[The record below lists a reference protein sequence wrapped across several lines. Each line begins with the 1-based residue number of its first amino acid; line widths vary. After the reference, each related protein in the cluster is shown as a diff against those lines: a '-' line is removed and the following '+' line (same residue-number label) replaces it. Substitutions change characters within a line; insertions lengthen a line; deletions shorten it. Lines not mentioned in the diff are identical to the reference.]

1 MVGRFARWSAGPH
14 HFCPIRYLARNDAI
28 QKPQMKREY
37 DFSRAERGKFFRA
50 NATLRAPVYLD
61 RKVQRYLAERAKSK
75 GVEVSDLVNQML
87 KHDIE
92 MVERV
97 R

>member
-1 MVGRFARWSAGPH
+1 
-14 HFCPIRYLARNDAI
+14 
-28 QKPQMKREY
+28 MKREY
-37 DFSRAERGKFFRA
+37 DFSGGERGKFYRRDA
-50 NATLRAPVYLD
+50 VLRTPVYLD
-61 RKVQRYLAERAKSK
+61 RKVQSYLAERARSK
-75 GVEVSDLVNQML
+75 GVEVEDLVNQML

>member
-1 MVGRFARWSAGPH
+1 
-14 HFCPIRYLARNDAI
+14 
-28 QKPQMKREY
+28 MKREY
-37 DFSRAERGKFFRA
+37 SFAGGDRGKFYRRA
-50 NATLRAPVYLD
+50 AVLRTPVYLD
-61 RKVQRYLAERAKSK
+61 RKVQRYLAERARSK
-75 GVEVSDLVNQML
+75 GVEVADLVNQML

>member
-1 MVGRFARWSAGPH
+1 
-14 HFCPIRYLARNDAI
+14 
-28 QKPQMKREY
+28 MKREY
-37 DFSRAERGKFFRA
+37 DFSEGERGKFYHRDA
-50 NATLRAPVYLD
+50 VLRTPVYLD
-61 RKVQRYLAERAKSK
+61 RKVQSYLAERARSK
-75 GVEVSDLVNQML
+75 GVEVEDLVNQML